1 MTELTPREIVSE
13 LDKFIIGQN
22 SAKKAVAI
30 ALRSRWRRKKVNSP
44 LREEIFPKNILMIG
58 PTGVGKTEIS
68 RRLSKLASAPFLK
81 VEATK
86 FTEVGYVGRDV
97 DQIVRDLIDS
107 SIVMT
112 KDKMRKEVET
122 KAQALLDGEAMKRLR
137 EHRDNLLKETDWV
150 VTKASETGVAET
162 TAWKTYR
169 QELRDLPSSATPEI
183 DGMFIKNVTW
193 PTKPS

>member
-1 MTELTPREIVSE
+1 MTLTKEDFIWKAAYDLIGNVSGALFISGDPSYENIVW
-13 LDKFIIGQN
+13 D
-22 SAKKAVAI
+22 
-30 ALRSRWRRKKVNSP
+30 
-44 LREEIFPKNILMIG
+44 
-58 PTGVGKTEIS
+58 TEIYTGTI
-68 RRLSKLASAPFLK
+68 P
-81 VEATK
+81 TK
-86 FTEVGYVGRDV
+86 A
-97 DQIVRDLIDS
+97 
-107 SIVMT
+107 
-112 KDKMRKEVET
+112 EVET
-122 KAQALLDGEAMKRLR
+122 KAQALLDGEAMRRLR